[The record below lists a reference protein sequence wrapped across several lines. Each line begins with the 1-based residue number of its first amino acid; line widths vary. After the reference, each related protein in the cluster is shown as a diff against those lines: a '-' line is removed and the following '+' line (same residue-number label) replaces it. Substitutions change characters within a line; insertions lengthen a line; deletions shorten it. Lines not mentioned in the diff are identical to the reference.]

1 MIVAQTAGETDTA
14 TALLHLVF
22 IVGMAAFLVGGIVAL
37 LVLWYVRGR
46 DPAID
51 AVAEYIPEP
60 PDDLPPGAAGTLLD
74 ERADHQDV
82 VATLLGLARHGAI
95 QIHEIE
101 PETARRKGRKGGTPR
116 VEYELEVVDPAAPES
131 RLERDL
137 LKALF
142 AGSPDVGKRA
152 LLRDVKGRFDDQ
164 ERYIKADLYQELVD
178 RKYFTRSPED
188 TRAAWRRISWTGLIG
203 SIVLGIIL
211 WQLTDAF
218 ALLPTVAAAFVWI
231 GMIRMSKSMPQKTR
245 HGAERAAHW
254 RAFRTY
260 LQSIEKHENL
270 AEARTLFD
278 RYLSYAVAFGLEKKW
293 LATFAAAGVSSPAWF
308 DGPSRGG
315 VDGDDIGGTILD
327 SMQTAWIFGHIGGGG
342 GLGGGGVDLPNVG
355 IPDVGLPN
363 VGMPDLGGADIQ
375 GMAEAMSGGLQ
386 DMSGGLAGLLD
397 SAGGIFDSIDF
408 DF

>member
-1 MIVAQTAGETDTA
+1 MMIAQTSGDTDTA
-14 TALLHLVF
+14 TALLHLAF
-22 IVGMAAFLVGGIVAL
+22 IVGMAALLVGGVVAL

-51 AVAEYIPEP
+51 KVAEYITEP

-95 QIHEIE
+95 QIHEIQ
-101 PETARRKGRKGGTPR
+101 PESGRRRAQ
-116 VEYELEVVDPAAPES
+116 VDYELEIVDPTATKS
-131 RLERDL
+131 RLEQDL

-142 AGSPDVGKRA
+142 AGAPEVGKRA
-152 LLRDVKGRFDDQ
+152 LLGDVKGRFDAQ

-188 TRAAWRRISWTGLIG
+188 TRAAWRRLSWFAMIG
-203 SIVLGIIL
+203 SIVLGVIV
-211 WQLTDAF
+211 WQITDAF
-218 ALLPTVAAAFVWI
+218 ALLPTVAAVFVWI

-245 HGAERAAHW
+245 HGAESAARW

-260 LQSIEKHENL
+260 LQSIEKHEDM
-270 AEARTLFD
+270 AEARSLFD

-293 LATFAAAGVSSPAWF
+293 LTTFAAAGVSSPGWF
-308 DGPSRGG
+308 DSPS
-315 VDGDDIGGTILD
+315 VGDAADVGGTILD
-327 SMQTAWIFGHIGGGG
+327 TMQTAWIFGHIGGGG
-342 GLGGGGVDLPNVG
+342 NVDLPNVG
-355 IPDVGLPN
+355 MPNVDLPN
-363 VGMPDLGGADIQ
+363 VGMPNLGDADLQ
-375 GMAEAMSGGLQ
+375 GMAEAMGGGLQ

>member
-1 MIVAQTAGETDTA
+1 MIIAQTSGDTDTV
-14 TALLHLVF
+14 TDLLHLAF
-22 IVGMAAFLVGGIVAL
+22 IVGMAALLVGGIVAL

-51 AVAEYIPEP
+51 KVAEYITEP

-74 ERADHQDV
+74 EHADHHDV

-95 QIHEIE
+95 QIHEIQ
-101 PETARRKGRKGGTPR
+101 PASGRRRAQ
-116 VEYELEVVDPAAPES
+116 VDYELEIVDPTATKS
-131 RLERDL
+131 RLEQDL

-142 AGSPDVGKRA
+142 AGAPEAGKRA

-188 TRAAWRRISWTGLIG
+188 TRAAWRRLSWFGLIG
-203 SIVLGIIL
+203 SIVLGVIV
-211 WQLTDAF
+211 WQITDAF
-218 ALLPTVAAAFVWI
+218 ALLPTVAAVFVWI
-231 GMIRMSKSMPQKTR
+231 GMIRMSKSMPRKTR
-245 HGAERAAHW
+245 HGAESAARW

-260 LQSIEKHENL
+260 LQSIDKHEDL
-270 AEARTLFD
+270 AEARSLFD

-293 LATFAAAGVSSPAWF
+293 LTTFAAAGVSSPGWF
-308 DGPSRGG
+308 DSPSRG
-315 VDGDDIGGTILD
+315 DGGDVGETIFD
-327 SMQTAWIFGHIGGGG
+327 TMQTAWIFGHIGGGG
-342 GLGGGGVDLPNVG
+342 NVDLPTVGMPNVDLPNVG
-355 IPDVGLPN
+355 MPN
-363 VGMPDLGGADIQ
+363 LGDADLQ
-375 GMAEAMSGGLQ
+375 GMAEAMGGGLQ

-397 SAGGIFDSIDF
+397 SAGGIFNSIDF

>member
-1 MIVAQTAGETDTA
+1 MIAQTSGDTDTA
-14 TALLHLVF
+14 TALLHLAF
-22 IVGMAAFLVGGIVAL
+22 IVGMAALLVGGVVAL

-51 AVAEYIPEP
+51 KVAEYITEP

-95 QIHEIE
+95 QIHEIQ
-101 PETARRKGRKGGTPR
+101 PESGRRRAQ
-116 VEYELEVVDPAAPES
+116 VDYELEIVDPTATKS
-131 RLERDL
+131 RLEQDL

-142 AGSPDVGKRA
+142 AGAPEVGKRA
-152 LLRDVKGRFDDQ
+152 LLGDVKGRFDAQ

-188 TRAAWRRISWTGLIG
+188 TRAAWRRLSWFAMIG
-203 SIVLGIIL
+203 SIVLGVIV
-211 WQLTDAF
+211 WQITDAF
-218 ALLPTVAAAFVWI
+218 ALLPTVAAVFVWI

-245 HGAERAAHW
+245 HGAESAARW

-260 LQSIEKHENL
+260 LQSIEKHEDM
-270 AEARTLFD
+270 AEARSLFD

-293 LATFAAAGVSSPAWF
+293 LTTFAAAGVSSPGWF
-308 DGPSRGG
+308 DSPS
-315 VDGDDIGGTILD
+315 VGDAADVGGTILD
-327 SMQTAWIFGHIGGGG
+327 TMQTAWIFGHIGGGG
-342 GLGGGGVDLPNVG
+342 NVDLPNVG
-355 IPDVGLPN
+355 MPNVDLPN
-363 VGMPDLGGADIQ
+363 VGMPNLGDADLQ
-375 GMAEAMSGGLQ
+375 GMAEAMGGGLQ

>member
-1 MIVAQTAGETDTA
+1 MMIAQTSGDTDTA

-22 IVGMAAFLVGGIVAL
+22 IVGMAALLVGGIVAL

-51 AVAEYIPEP
+51 PVAEYIPEP

-95 QIHEIE
+95 QIHEIQ
-101 PETARRKGRKGGTPR
+101 PESGRRRAQ
-116 VEYELEVVDPAAPES
+116 VDYELEIVDPTATKS
-131 RLERDL
+131 RLEQDL

-142 AGSPDVGKRA
+142 AGAPEVGKRA
-152 LLRDVKGRFDDQ
+152 LLGDVKGRFDAQ

-188 TRAAWRRISWTGLIG
+188 TRAAWRRLSWFGMIG
-203 SIVLGIIL
+203 SIVLGVIV
-211 WQLTDAF
+211 WQITDAF
-218 ALLPTVAAAFVWI
+218 ALLPTVAAVFVWI

-260 LQSIEKHENL
+260 LQSIEKHEDL
-270 AEARTLFD
+270 AEARSLFD

-293 LATFAAAGVSSPAWF
+293 LTTFAAAGVSSPGWF
-308 DGPSRGG
+308 DSPS
-315 VDGDDIGGTILD
+315 VGDAGDVGGTILD
-327 SMQTAWIFGHIGGGG
+327 TMQTAWIFGHIGGGG
-342 GLGGGGVDLPNVG
+342 NVDLPNVG
-355 IPDVGLPN
+355 MPNVDLPN
-363 VGMPDLGGADIQ
+363 VGMPNLGDADLQ
-375 GMAEAMSGGLQ
+375 GMAEAMGGGLQ

-397 SAGGIFDSIDF
+397 SAGGIFDSIDL

>member
-1 MIVAQTAGETDTA
+1 MILAQNGGETDTA

-22 IVGMAAFLVGGIVAL
+22 IVGMAGLLVGGVVAL

-51 AVAEYIPEP
+51 KVAEYVTEP

-95 QIHEIE
+95 QIHEIPVE
-101 PETARRKGRKGGTPR
+101 SKRGKSRQAR
-116 VEYELEVVDPAAPES
+116 VDYELEVVDPAAPDS

-142 AGSPDVGKRA
+142 AGAPEAGQRA
-152 LLRDVKGRFDDQ
+152 LLRDVKGRFDEQ

-188 TRAAWRRISWTGLIG
+188 TRARWRRISWFGLVG
-203 SIVLGIIL
+203 SIILGVIV
-211 WQLTDAF
+211 WQITDAF
-218 ALLPTVAAAFVWI
+218 ALLPTVAAVLVWI

-260 LQSIEKHENL
+260 LQSIEKHEDL
-270 AEARTLFD
+270 AEARSLFD

-293 LATFAAAGVSSPAWF
+293 LTTFAAAGVSSPTWF
-308 DGPSRGG
+308 DGPSRS
-315 VDGDDIGGTILD
+315 DGEAGDIGGTILD

-342 GLGGGGVDLPNVG
+342 GGFDLPNVGMPNVDLPNVG
-355 IPDVGLPN
+355 MPN
-363 VGMPDLGGADIQ
+363 LGDADLQ
-375 GMAEAMSGGLQ
+375 GMAEAMGGGLQ

>member
-1 MIVAQTAGETDTA
+1 MILAQNGGNTDTV

-22 IVGMAAFLVGGIVAL
+22 IVGIVAFLVGGTVAL

-51 AVAEYIPEP
+51 KVAEYVTEP

-74 ERADHQDV
+74 EHADHHDV

-95 QIHEIE
+95 QIHEIQPE
-101 PETARRKGRKGGTPR
+101 PGRRWAR
-116 VEYELEVVDPAAPES
+116 VDYELEVVNPTAAES

-142 AGSPDVGKRA
+142 AGAPEVGKRA
-152 LLRDVKGRFDDQ
+152 LLRDVKGRFDAQ

-188 TRAAWRRISWTGLIG
+188 TRAAWRRLSWFGLVG
-203 SIVLGIIL
+203 SIVVGVIV

-218 ALLPTVAAAFVWI
+218 ALLPTVAAVLVWI
-231 GMIRMSKSMPQKTR
+231 GMIRMSKSMPRKTR

-260 LQSIEKHENL
+260 LRSIEKHEDL
-270 AEARTLFD
+270 AEARSLFD
-278 RYLSYAVAFGLEKKW
+278 RYLSYAVAFGMEKKW

-308 DGPSRGG
+308 DHPSVGNG
-315 VDGDDIGGTILD
+315 SDVGETILD
-327 SMQTAWIFGHIGGGG
+327 TMQTAWIFGHIGGGG
-342 GLGGGGVDLPNVG
+342 GVDLPNMGMPNVDLPNVG
-355 IPDVGLPN
+355 MPN
-363 VGMPDLGGADIQ
+363 LGEADLQ
-375 GMAEAMSGGLQ
+375 GMAEAMGGGLQ

>member
-1 MIVAQTAGETDTA
+1 MTLAQTTNDTDTA
-14 TALLHLVF
+14 TALLHLAF
-22 IVGMAAFLVGGIVAL
+22 IVGMAGLLVGGVVAL

-95 QIHEIE
+95 QIHEIHPE
-101 PETARRKGRKGGTPR
+101 PGSRRSRA
-116 VEYELEVVDPAAPES
+116 EYELEVIDPAAPQS

-142 AGSPDVGKRA
+142 AGVPSPGQRA
-152 LLRDVKGRFDDQ
+152 LLRDVKGRFDAQ

-188 TRAAWRRISWTGLIG
+188 TRAAWRRLSWFGLVG
-203 SIVLGIIL
+203 SIVLGIIV
-211 WQLTDAF
+211 WQVTDAF
-218 ALLPTVAAAFVWI
+218 ALLPTVAAVLVWI

-245 HGAERAAHW
+245 HGAESAARW

-260 LQSIEKHENL
+260 LQSIEKHEDL
-270 AEARTLFD
+270 AEARALFD
-278 RYLSYAVAFGLEKKW
+278 RYLSYAVAFGMEKRW
-293 LATFAAAGVSSPAWF
+293 MAAFAAAGVSSPGWF
-308 DGPSRGG
+308 DSPS
-315 VDGDDIGGTILD
+315 VGDAGDVGGTILD
-327 SMQTAWIFGHIGGGG
+327 TMQTAWIFGHIGGGG
-342 GLGGGGVDLPNVG
+342 NVDLPNVG
-355 IPDVGLPN
+355 MPNVDLPN
-363 VGMPDLGGADIQ
+363 VGMPNLGDADIQ
-375 GMAEAMSGGLQ
+375 GMAEAMGGGLQ

>member
-1 MIVAQTAGETDTA
+1 MILAQNGGNTDTV

-22 IVGMAAFLVGGIVAL
+22 IVGMVAFLVGGTVAL

-51 AVAEYIPEP
+51 RVAEYITEP

-95 QIHEIE
+95 QIHEIQPE
-101 PETARRKGRKGGTPR
+101 PRSRRAR
-116 VEYELEVVDPAAPES
+116 VEYELEVVDPAATKS

-137 LKALF
+137 LNALF
-142 AGSPDVGKRA
+142 AGAPEAGQRA
-152 LLRDVKGRFDDQ
+152 LLRDVKGRFDAQ

-188 TRAAWRRISWTGLIG
+188 TRAAWRRLSWFGLVG
-203 SIVLGIIL
+203 SIVLGVIV
-211 WQLTDAF
+211 WQVTDAF
-218 ALLPTVAAAFVWI
+218 ALLPTVAAVLVWI
-231 GMIRMSKSMPQKTR
+231 AMLRMSKSMPQKTR
-245 HGAERAAHW
+245 HGAESAARW

-260 LQSIEKHENL
+260 LQSIEKHEDL
-270 AEARTLFD
+270 VEARALFD
-278 RYLSYAVAFGLEKKW
+278 RYLSYAVAFGMEKRW
-293 LATFAAAGVSSPAWF
+293 MAGFAAAGVSSPGWF
-308 DGPSRGG
+308 NSPSVGNG
-315 VDGDDIGGTILD
+315 EGAGDVGGTILD
-327 SMQTAWIFGHIGGGG
+327 TLQTAWIFGHIGGGG
-342 GLGGGGVDLPNVG
+342 GGVDLPNVG
-355 IPDVGLPN
+355 MPNVDLPN
-363 VGMPDLGGADIQ
+363 VGMPNLGDADIQ
-375 GMAEAMSGGLQ
+375 GMAEAMGGGLQ